1 MNEAIQTIL
10 VIIFSAAVALPV
22 TILLNKKFIRW
33 AQKRIDKAI
42 EEEVKKN
49 GVTVKKKGIRCL
61 DNQSRLIYSEPRRNE
76 HERVS

>member
-1 MNEAIQTIL
+1 MNEAIRTIL

-22 TILLNKKFIRW
+22 TILLNKKFSRW

-42 EEEVKKN
+42 EEEVKK
-49 GVTVKKKGIRCL
+49 KGIGCL

>member
-1 MNEAIQTIL
+1 MNEAIRTIL

-22 TILLNKKFIRW
+22 TILLNKKFSRW

-42 EEEVKKN
+42 EEE
-49 GVTVKKKGIRCL
+49 VKKKGIRCL

>member
-1 MNEAIQTIL
+1 MNEAIRTIL

-22 TILLNKKFIRW
+22 TILLNKKFSRW

-42 EEEVKKN
+42 KEE
-49 GVTVKKKGIRCL
+49 VKKKGIRCL

>member
-1 MNEAIQTIL
+1 MNEAIRTIL

-42 EEEVKKN
+42 EEEVKKKWCN
-49 GVTVKKKGIRCL
+49 RQEKRYKM
-61 DNQSRLIYSEPRRNE
+61 P
-76 HERVS
+76 

>member
-1 MNEAIQTIL
+1 MNEAIRTIL

-42 EEEVKKN
+42 EEEVKKKM
-49 GVTVKKKGIRCL
+49 V
-61 DNQSRLIYSEPRRNE
+61 
-76 HERVS
+76 